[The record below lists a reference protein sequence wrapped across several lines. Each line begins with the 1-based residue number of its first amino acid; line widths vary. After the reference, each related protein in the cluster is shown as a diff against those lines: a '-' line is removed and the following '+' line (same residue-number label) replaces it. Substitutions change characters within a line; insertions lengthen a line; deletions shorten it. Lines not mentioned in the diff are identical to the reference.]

1 MAGDVV
7 FVEGP
12 LKFLLEFAEVDPMGY
27 GVEVRLE
34 VEYSGRSQNLKWT
47 AEHLWFE
54 YEALRR
60 FESELGD
67 GREARLFDMSE
78 YPILHFKRDS
88 SQEYVT
94 INPQSQRQSKDGECM
109 SLRLNVNVGS
119 MQALYSALSQF
130 GKWW

>member
-12 LKFLLEFAEVDPMGY
+12 LNFLLQFAEVDPTGH
-27 GVEVRLE
+27 GVEARLE
-34 VEYSGRSQNLKWT
+34 LEYAGRSQNLKWT

-60 FESELGD
+60 FESELGE
-67 GREARLFDMSE
+67 GREARLIDMSG
-78 YPILHFKRDS
+78 YSILHFQLYS

-94 INPQSQRQSKDGECM
+94 INPESQRQSKDGECM
-109 SLRLNVNVGS
+109 ALRLNVNVGS

>member
-27 GVEVRLE
+27 GVQVRLE
-34 VEYSGRSQNLKWT
+34 VEYAGCSQNLRWT
-47 AEHLWFE
+47 AEHIWFE

-60 FESELGD
+60 FESELVD
-67 GREARLFDMSE
+67 GLEAVLVDMSE

-88 SQEYVT
+88 FQEYVT
-94 INPQSQRQSKDGECM
+94 INPQAQRQSKDGEGIAI
-109 SLRLNVNVGS
+109 RLNVNAGS